1 MTQLTE
7 YRSEI
12 DLIDKKLVELL
23 EKRLDLSK
31 KIGLY
36 KKERN
41 MEILNLEREQQV
53 LESNLKLVKN
63 HNYKTYISEI
73 LKAIMEE
80 SKKLQSQL

>member
-80 SKKLQSQL
+80 SKELQSQL

>member
-1 MTQLTE
+1 MTELSI

-12 DLIDKKLVELL
+12 DSIDKELVELL

-36 KKERN
+36 KKERD
-41 MEILNLEREQQV
+41 MEILNKERENQV
-53 LESNLKLVKN
+53 IENSLKLVKN
-63 HNYKTYISEI
+63 HEYKTYITEI
-73 LKAIMEE
+73 IKTVMEE